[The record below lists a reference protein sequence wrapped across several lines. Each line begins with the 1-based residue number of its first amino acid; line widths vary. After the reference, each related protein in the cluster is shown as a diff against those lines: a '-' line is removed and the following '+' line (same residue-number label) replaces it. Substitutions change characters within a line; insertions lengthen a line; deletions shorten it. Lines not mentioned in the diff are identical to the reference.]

1 MRREGGF
8 LVGAGVYLPQE
19 KPGSPPAPEEGT
31 REKMRQWGTIKL
43 SGKDMCLFRENR
55 SS

>member
-19 KPGSPPAPEEGT
+19 GSGTIPALEEGT
-31 REKMRQWGTIKL
+31 REKMRQ
-43 SGKDMCLFRENR
+43 SGNNKTSREGHM
-55 SS
+55 SLQGK